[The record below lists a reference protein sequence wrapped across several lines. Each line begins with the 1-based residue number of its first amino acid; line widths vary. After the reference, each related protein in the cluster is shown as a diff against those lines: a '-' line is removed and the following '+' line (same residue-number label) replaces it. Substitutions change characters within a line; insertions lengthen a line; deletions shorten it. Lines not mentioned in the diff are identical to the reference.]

1 MTTLRLTNVS
11 PASAKADA
19 LVVFM
24 TMRKGGPAVS
34 RGTPTTKG
42 LATKLAHLLTA
53 ASPTAKAG
61 DVVLVP
67 SAGLVTADVIVF
79 ACIAVDSTTED
90 VRRVAGSALRA
101 AGDRKTVAVATPA
114 DSPEIVAAVGQG
126 ARLGAYRFT
135 AFRSGT
141 EKEST
146 GTSTILL
153 VAEDA
158 RSKAV
163 KVAVADAETVTKAVI
178 EARDLVNT
186 PPSALTPHDFAEF
199 VRRHSQDTSIRV
211 DIYNERKLARE
222 GYGGIIGV
230 GQGSDHPPR
239 LVRMTYS
246 PPRARGHLAF
256 VGKGITFDSGGL
268 SLKPPPAMITMKCDM
283 AGAAAVATATLA
295 IARLGIPV
303 KVTAYLALA
312 ENMPSGAAQRPGDVL
327 TMYNGTTV
335 EVLNTDAEGRLVMA
349 DAIARACEDSPDV
362 LVDVAT
368 LTGAQTIALG
378 THVSAIMANDDEL
391 RDRVAA
397 AAELAGESM
406 WPMPLPPELRPSLNS
421 KVADLANIGER
432 MGGMLTAGLF
442 LSEFVTSGTS
452 WAHLDIAG
460 PAFNEGSPH
469 GYTPA
474 GGTGIAVR
482 TLVALA
488 EQLAD

>member
-11 PASAKADA
+11 PAAAKADA

-53 ASPTAKAG
+53 ASPAAKAG

-79 ACIAVDSTTED
+79 ACIALDSTTED

-101 AGDRKTVAVATPA
+101 AGDRKTVAIATPA

-135 AFRSGT
+135 AFRSGA
-141 EKEST
+141 EKDST

-163 KVAVADAETVTKAVI
+163 KVAVADTETVTKAVI

-186 PPSALTPHDFAEF
+186 PPSALTPHDFAEI

-295 IARLGIPV
+295 IARLHTKAYIV
-303 KVTAYLALA
+303 K
-312 ENMPSGAAQRPGDVL
+312 P
-327 TMYNGTTV
+327 
-335 EVLNTDAEGRLVMA
+335 EGRRDVHKRW
-349 DAIARACEDSPDV
+349 DRAIAR
-362 LVDVAT
+362 LK
-368 LTGAQTIALG
+368 
-378 THVSAIMANDDEL
+378 HHMAMD
-391 RDRVAA
+391 
-397 AAELAGESM
+397 
-406 WPMPLPPELRPSLNS
+406 
-421 KVADLANIGER
+421 
-432 MGGMLTAGLF
+432 
-442 LSEFVTSGTS
+442 
-452 WAHLDIAG
+452 
-460 PAFNEGSPH
+460 
-469 GYTPA
+469 
-474 GGTGIAVR
+474 
-482 TLVALA
+482 
-488 EQLAD
+488 EQLKRARLADCRAQMFAGAL